1 MCEQGRQKAR
11 SVGCTAGGARK
22 QQQTAAFMG
31 QTHRQF
37 VCQPLVVD
45 AALRLC
51 VRHRCAAA
59 DDTLGETAGHDLQ
72 RSSKVQYSVVCS
84 CERGCASRVGI
95 FEGQAGGRKT
105 AAAACSSLQ
114 TVWVAGCPIRL
125 TSACSVTSQMTEK
138 ARRST
143 SALQQAQRG
152 TAGHT
157 RAQHETRTRSWW
169 AAECSS
175 WLWLESRAVQQ
186 CTCSLMRA
194 CVHVLTVGSRCPL

>member
-1 MCEQGRQKAR
+1 MTGVCEQGRQKAR

-22 QQQTAAFMG
+22 QQQTAEQAPAFME

-152 TAGHT
+152 TAGHSMKH
-157 RAQHETRTRSWW
+157 APGAGGQQS
-169 AAECSS
+169 AAAGC
-175 WLWLESRAVQQ
+175 
-186 CTCSLMRA
+186 
-194 CVHVLTVGSRCPL
+194 G